1 MKLFYT
7 IAVASTLV
15 VVSCQ
20 SADNQQE
27 GGQQGS
33 SADLSVEQKHTIL
46 QDSANYTTIEWID
59 STVQNIGKV
68 KEGRIVEVTY
78 RFKNAGTKPLVIT
91 DASASCGCTVPEKP
105 EQPIAPGEEG
115 IIKAK
120 FDSNGQHHGEARK
133 TVFVT
138 ANTNP
143 SMNYLYFNLEVTD

>member
-1 MKLFYT
+1 MKLFYIIT
-7 IAVASTLV
+7 FASLV
-15 VVSCQ
+15 MASCQ
-20 SADNQQE
+20 SGDKQQE
-27 GGQQGS
+27 STQTES
-33 SADLSVEQKHTIL
+33 SELNLEQKNTIL

-78 RFKNAGTKPLVIT
+78 RFKNSGTKPLVIT
-91 DASASCGCTVPEKP
+91 EASASCGCTVPEKP
-105 EQPIAPGEEG
+105 EQPIAPGAEG

-120 FDSNGQHHGEARK
+120 FDSNGQNHGEARK